1 MNLPILTTYFLANVN
16 CIILGIEKRGGGE
29 DSMTLCFGSY
39 LMIPLPKILPIETY
53 GTRGWNIGAIDCF
66 KMFCILQRLGDAK

>member
-1 MNLPILTTYFLANVN
+1 
-16 CIILGIEKRGGGE
+16 
-29 DSMTLCFGSY
+29 MTLCFGSY
-39 LMIPLPKILPIETY
+39 LMIPLPN